1 MFGDKGKNLDKT
13 DDYAEKRRADNY
25 AIKVYVRNRNR
36 EKQPIKDDAQ
46 AQYKRRENC
55 HAVKILMK
63 TVHIFPPL
71 RFYVRKFFDGVSIEI
86 IPVFC
91 SFTFLLAFL

>member
-13 DDYAEKRRADNY
+13 NDYAEKRRTDNY
-25 AIKVYVRNRNR
+25 ASKVYVRNRNR

-46 AQYKRRENC
+46 AQHKRRKNR

-63 TVHIFPPL
+63 TVHILPPL
-71 RFYVRKFFDGVSIEI
+71 RFYVRKFFYGVSIEI
-86 IPVFC
+86 ILML
-91 SFTFLLAFL
+91 SFFIFLLAFL